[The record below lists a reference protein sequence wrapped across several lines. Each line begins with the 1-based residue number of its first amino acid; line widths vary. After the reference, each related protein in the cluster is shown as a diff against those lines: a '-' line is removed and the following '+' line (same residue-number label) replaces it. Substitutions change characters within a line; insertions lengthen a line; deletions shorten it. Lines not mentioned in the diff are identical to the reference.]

1 MSVEYFDR
9 PVREPLEAAPGG
21 KVSLPE
27 AVPVPRIPPRS
38 MIQLI
43 GAVVMLMLVAIL
55 IYVLMQIRQ
64 GWFSILPVMM
74 LVMYGVM
81 FFRNRGGNRNQKS
94 KVALCGDCGTRAWS
108 SALVDRVGTKLTE
121 HRGARPR
128 KLPSFSQCVL

>member
-9 PVREPLEAAPGG
+9 PVREPLDAVPAG

-27 AVPVPRIPPRS
+27 AVPVPRVPARS
-38 MIQLI
+38 MLQLI

-55 IYVLMQIRQ
+55 IYVLIQIRQ

-81 FFRNRGGNRNQKS
+81 FSAIGVGIEVRIRSLRARWKPIARIGS
-94 KVALCGDCGTRAWS
+94 TRPM
-108 SALVDRVGTKLTE
+108 LR
-121 HRGARPR
+121 AR
-128 KLPSFSQCVL
+128 SW